1 MFPWDIHSLLKSSLF
16 NRVNVATAVALP
28 PSQVPR
34 GLLPMRPADLLK
46 RDMTLAAAIS
56 ALVFM
61 CALAWGKPFVATG
74 SAEAPVQAQQ
84 MQAQQ
89 MQAQQVQAQQVQ
101 AQQVQAQQ
109 GQTGTFT
116 GTVLRHGE
124 QFVLRDGAGQI
135 YRLDDP
141 RDAQTFEGK
150 PVKVTGKLDTE
161 ARLIH
166 VERIEAAA
174 A

>member
-1 MFPWDIHSLLKSSLF
+1 
-16 NRVNVATAVALP
+16 
-28 PSQVPR
+28 
-34 GLLPMRPADLLK
+34 
-46 RDMTLAAAIS
+46 
-56 ALVFM
+56 M

-84 MQAQQ
+84 
-89 MQAQQVQAQQVQ
+89 
-101 AQQVQAQQ
+101 VQAQQ

-116 GTVLRHGE
+116 GTVLRNGE
-124 QFVLRDGAGQI
+124 QFVLRDTAGQI

-141 RDAQTFEGK
+141 REAQTFEGK

-166 VERIEAAA
+166 VERIEAATA
-174 A
+174 

>member
-1 MFPWDIHSLLKSSLF
+1 
-16 NRVNVATAVALP
+16 
-28 PSQVPR
+28 
-34 GLLPMRPADLLK
+34 MRPTDFLK
-46 RDMTLAAAIS
+46 RDLTLAVAIS

-61 CALAWGKPFVATG
+61 CALAWGKPFVSVG

-84 MQAQQ
+84 GQA
-89 MQAQQVQAQQVQ
+89 
-101 AQQVQAQQ
+101 
-109 GQTGTFT
+109 QTGTFT

-124 QFVLRDGAGQI
+124 QFVLRDAAGQI

-150 PVKVTGKLDTE
+150 AVKVTGKLDAE

-166 VERIEAAA
+166 VERIEPAAA
-174 A
+174 

>member
-46 RDMTLAAAIS
+46 RDMTLAVAIS

-74 SAEAPVQAQQ
+74 SAEAAV
-84 MQAQQ
+84 QAQQ
-89 MQAQQVQAQQVQ
+89 MQAQQVQG
-101 AQQVQAQQ
+101 QQVQAQQ

>member
-1 MFPWDIHSLLKSSLF
+1 
-16 NRVNVATAVALP
+16 
-28 PSQVPR
+28 
-34 GLLPMRPADLLK
+34 MRPADLLK
-46 RDMTLAAAIS
+46 RDMTLAVAIT

-84 MQAQQ
+84 
-89 MQAQQVQAQQVQ
+89 
-101 AQQVQAQQ
+101 VQAQQ

-116 GTVLRHGE
+116 GTVLRNGE
-124 QFVLRDGAGQI
+124 QFVLRDTAGQI

-141 RDAQTFEGK
+141 REAQTFEGK

-166 VERIEAAA
+166 VERIEAATA
-174 A
+174 

>member
-1 MFPWDIHSLLKSSLF
+1 
-16 NRVNVATAVALP
+16 
-28 PSQVPR
+28 
-34 GLLPMRPADLLK
+34 MRTADLLK

-61 CALAWGKPFVATG
+61 CALAWGKPFISTG

-84 MQAQQ
+84 G
-89 MQAQQVQAQQVQ
+89 
-101 AQQVQAQQ
+101 Q
-109 GQTGTFT
+109 GQTGTYT
-116 GTVLRHGE
+116 GTVLRNGE
-124 QFVLRDGAGQI
+124 QFVLRDAAGQI

-141 RDAQTFEGK
+141 REAQTFEGK
-150 PVKVTGKLDTE
+150 PVKVTGRLDTE

-166 VERIEAAA
+166 VQRIEAAA